1 MAKRTTETEVGLL
14 SQLVSKLWLM
24 KAERI
29 LAMVTEEGMDAD
41 IAIDDSTL
49 QKMGKWVLD
58 NGIIA
63 APDVE
68 NESSALYSKI
78 EEIKKRRKGS
88 VINFRAEAS
97 ERGIG

>member
-1 MAKRTTETEVGLL
+1 MAKRTTETEVGVL
-14 SQLVSKLWLM
+14 SQLVSKLWLL

-41 IAIDDSTL
+41 IAIDDATL

-58 NGIIA
+58 NGVLA

-68 NESSALYSKI
+68 NEGSALHQKI
-78 EEIKKRRKGS
+78 NEIKERRKGS
-88 VINFRAEAS
+88 VINFKAEAA